1 MRDDKRNYIV
11 VGAFVIMMLVALI
24 LWIAVLSGRTG
35 ATDNYYIVY
44 DNVMGLKSGLEI
56 LYEGFP
62 VGHIENISPEE
73 GEGRRSYRVDVTV
86 KRDWP
91 IPEDSV
97 AEITAPG
104 LLSAYVLDIQAG
116 ESQTLLEP
124 GSEIEG
130 REAQAMLA
138 AVNSLADEVTK
149 AIDESVRPLLASLSE
164 GVPGIVD
171 NVDQFTADLNQTID
185 QINTIL
191 GASNVERVTQ
201 ILKNLEASSGEFA
214 SLIEDLSGTRRR
226 VDGLIAKLDA
236 LLETDEG
243 KLDVTIRDLQHTLA
257 AISRRIDSIA
267 SDLETTMRNASE
279 FSRQIREN
287 PGVLVRGRGTDADAR

>member
-11 VGAFVIMMLVALI
+11 VGAFVIMVLVALI

-35 ATDNYYIVY
+35 ATDGYYIVY
-44 DNVMGLKSGLEI
+44 DNVMGLKSGIEI

-97 AEITAPG
+97 AEITAAS

-124 GSEIEG
+124 GSEIG
-130 REAQAMLA
+130 GQEAQAMLS
-138 AVNSLADEVTK
+138 AVNAVADEALRV
-149 AIDESVRPLLASLSE
+149 IEESVRPMLASFAE
-164 GVPGIVD
+164 GAPGIVD
-171 NVDQFTADLNQTID
+171 NVDQFTAELNDTVD
-185 QINTIL
+185 QINAIL
-191 GASNVERVTQ
+191 SPTNVERVGK
-201 ILKNLEASSGEFA
+201 ILENLDNATGEFA
-214 SLIEDLSGTRRR
+214 TLIEGLGDTRLL
-226 VDGLIAKLDA
+226 VGGLITKLDA
-236 LLETDEG
+236 LLEEDQGE
-243 KLDVTIRDLQHTLA
+243 LNVAIRDLRRTMA
-257 AISRRIDSIA
+257 AIARRIDSIT
-267 SDLETTMRNASE
+267 SDLESTTRNMNE
-279 FSRQIREN
+279 FSRQLREN
-287 PGVLVRGRGTDADAR
+287 PGVLVRGRETSDAGK